1 MSYKHLTRP
10 LASLLPLLFCT
21 ATLLAEDSPKTAPAG
36 AGAES
41 IIDREETIVIG
52 GVPMSGKPVLPATEM
67 LFRFKLSLTGDV
79 VELRWADLEE
89 NERKRMQKVYG
100 LEVRGEQRVFGDKIK
115 GTRFTLETGR
125 TVEGLPIPERNRP
138 GQIAVR
144 TAQTPLMHIPERDIR
159 AKEEYEAY
167 ESEFYSAR
175 EIYEGW
181 ILKSPPGINDAAAH
195 FTMSERA
202 AKIGMYAKAL
212 EHLESAVIID
222 PRMAE
227 RTADFKME
235 LIRADADQQVRDMF
249 NRMITTKRGGNYFEA
264 WDILERLDRNFP
276 NHDWKS
282 RWESLR
288 AEIEQG
294 VKTDLTKKVIFL
306 SYSIARDLVQ
316 EKFYKK
322 IRVDEKG
329 NVVPSIPGKQVTTRA
344 GHAFRG
350 VLVSGGEGG
359 ADMVLKVND
368 VELTIAGKDVVAVRD
383 VDLSKSA
390 KEIEPT
396 YEQLKEYVTGTGPD
410 GLKGDMLAR
419 IAKLTK
425 QPESKIKEIF
435 DGRLKQSA
443 RYEGGNYEADP
454 RYVSLHDANYGIS
467 SWLRDG
473 ARPGP
478 IPQNPNA
485 QQPRQTRIRVNGQ
498 NITLNNNQNQAQQPN
513 PDEDPNLTDDP
524 EVWWKFQSNDTR
536 LNALRCLMAEKVFKK
551 KDDKVTETTCL
562 NCRGQKNLLVNS
574 PTGTLEPIRCNQC
587 RGIGVWYKFIYQ

>member
-1 MSYKHLTRP
+1 MSHVQLSRS
-10 LASLLPLLFCT
+10 LAALLPVFFC
-21 ATLLAEDSPKTAPAG
+21 AVSVFAEDAPTTAPSG

-67 LFRFKLSLTGDV
+67 EFRFKLSLTGDV
-79 VELRWADLEE
+79 VALRWADLEE
-89 NERKRMQKVYG
+89 NERKRMQKIYG

-125 TVEGLPIPERNRP
+125 AIEGLPIPERNRP
-138 GQIAVR
+138 GLIAVR

-159 AKEEYEAY
+159 SKEEYEAY

-181 ILKSPPGINDAAAH
+181 VLKSPPGINDAAAH

-202 AKIGMYAKAL
+202 AKIGMFAKAL

-222 PRMAE
+222 PRMEE
-227 RTADFKME
+227 RVADFKME

-249 NRMITTKRGGNYFEA
+249 NRMVTAKRGNNYFEA
-264 WDILERLDRNFP
+264 WDILERLGRNFP
-276 NHDWKS
+276 NHDWVS

-288 AEIEQG
+288 AEIEAG

-329 NVVPSIPGKQVTTRA
+329 NIVPSIPGKQVTTRA

-350 VLVSGGEGG
+350 VIVSGGEGG
-359 ADMVLKVND
+359 ADMILKVND

-383 VDLSKSA
+383 IDLSKSA

-396 YEQLKEYVTGTGPD
+396 YEQLKEYVTTTGPD

-425 QPESKIKEIF
+425 QPESKVKEIF
-435 DGRLKQSA
+435 DTRLSRSA
-443 RYEGGNYEADP
+443 RYESGVYQADP
-454 RYVSLHDANYGIS
+454 SYVSLHDCQYGIS

-478 IPQNPNA
+478 IPQSPNA
-485 QQPRQTRIRVNGQ
+485 QQPRQTRLRINGQ
-498 NITLNNNQNQAQQPN
+498 NVAINNQNQPPQPN
-513 PDEDPNLTDDP
+513 PDDDPNLTDDP
-524 EVWWKFQSNDTR
+524 EVWWKFQSNETR

-551 KDDKVTETTCL
+551 KDDKVNETTCT
-562 NCRGQKNLLVNS
+562 NCRGQKNLMVNG
-574 PTGTLEPIRCNQC
+574 PTGTLEPIRCPQC
-587 RGIGVWYKFIYQ
+587 RGMGVWYKFIYQ

>member
-1 MSYKHLTRP
+1 MSHARLSR
-10 LASLLPLLFCT
+10 SL
-21 ATLLAEDSPKTAPAG
+21 ATLLPVLFCAVSVFAEEAPKTAPAG

-67 LFRFKLSLTGDV
+67 EFRFKLSLTGDV
-79 VELRWADLEE
+79 VALRWADLEE
-89 NERKRMQKVYG
+89 NERKRMQKIYG
-100 LEVRGEQRVFGDKIK
+100 LEVRNEQRVFGDKIK
-115 GTRFTLETGR
+115 GMRYTLETGR
-125 TVEGLPIPERNRP
+125 AVEGLPIPERNRP
-138 GQIAVR
+138 GLIAVR
-144 TAQTPLMHIPERDIR
+144 TAQTPLMHIPERDIKS
-159 AKEEYEAY
+159 KEEYEAY

-181 ILKSPPGINDAAAH
+181 ILKNPPGINDAAAH

-202 AKIGMYAKAL
+202 AKIGMFAKAL

-235 LIRADADQQVRDMF
+235 LIRADADQQVREMF
-249 NRMITTKRGGNYFEA
+249 NRMVTSKRGGNYFEA

-288 AEIEQG
+288 AEVEAG

-350 VLVSGGEGG
+350 VIVSGGEGG
-359 ADMVLKVND
+359 ADMILKVND

-383 VDLSKSA
+383 IDLSKSA
-390 KEIEPT
+390 KEIEAT
-396 YEQLKEYVTGTGPD
+396 YEQLKEYVTTTGPD

-425 QPESKIKEIF
+425 QPESKVKEIF
-435 DGRLKQSA
+435 DGRLSRSA
-443 RYEGGNYEADP
+443 RYEGGVYQADP
-454 RYVSLHDANYGIS
+454 TYVSLHDNQYGIS

-478 IPQNPNA
+478 IPQSPNA
-485 QQPRQTRIRVNGQ
+485 QPRQTRIRVNGQ
-498 NITLNNNQNQAQQPN
+498 NISINNQNQAQQPN
-513 PDEDPNLTDDP
+513 PDDDPNLTDDP

-551 KDDKVTETTCL
+551 KDDKVTEVTCQ
-562 NCRGQKNLLVNS
+562 NCRGQKNLMVTG
-574 PTGTLEPIRCNQC
+574 PTGTLEPVRCTQC
-587 RGIGVWYKFIYQ
+587 RGMGVWYKYSYW